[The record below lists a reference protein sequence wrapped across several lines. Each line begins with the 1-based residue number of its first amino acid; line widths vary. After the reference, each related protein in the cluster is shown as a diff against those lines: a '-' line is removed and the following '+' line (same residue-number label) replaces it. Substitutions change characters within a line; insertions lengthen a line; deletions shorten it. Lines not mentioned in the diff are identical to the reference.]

1 MKTHLSKILLALI
14 PAASGVAFATPQEAT
29 VTMPAAEVTDD
40 GTSIFGE
47 PLYVGGKRITD
58 MEIKRFLCYG
68 KGRNALEARKLG
80 TLMQQ
85 EWELR
90 EYEAQNALLDERYG
104 GRELE
109 DLGEA
114 EQAELNE
121 LVAQQL
127 ARYQFNV
134 EEFDDRLAREEKDFY
149 ERYPTLNLDT
159 EIARAYQST
168 QWYKDQVRQTLQF
181 DDLFFKGHPDQWPA
195 ITIEATHAG
204 SPNFDLIEDYAK
216 NHVLRLEMWHEKR
229 AASESNLLATE
240 FPGQAAD
247 ALSPEDAARLK
258 KMVDDEHGRFEPRED
273 EMMMGLLRDFVMG
286 ALNDLV
292 EVKTSIDGLPANVL
306 MSIEGGGF
314 EAELLTEDVYQEMK
328 HAFSA
333 ADISEAKKYLALLE
347 AARQSLS
354 AQDALMS
361 NEAFRAEFAEQTNQL
376 QDTMFQMDFLA
387 LQGHLFPS
395 VESYYNHL
403 LLMSSYRGTIVDQL
417 KPMENGDLSEPLA
430 QHMTVANGIM
440 GLAKCQAEVLLVS
453 AFDYPQ
459 NKWKE
464 NGWEKAQARALELR
478 SQVDDYLDKLAVQAE
493 ERMRA
498 VSAGEDYEPAE
509 TLKPFD
515 QWWSELL
522 DLNSDFWD
530 PPLPVTGKMP
540 PAIGMK
546 NRGRFQGSTMT
557 RNDMK
562 RAIGES
568 SYSHFMEDFEIVDQI
583 FFGMEPGTVAGPFPG
598 PMGYYICYLKNKQ
611 RPTNP
616 LNIRD
621 ERHLSM
627 IQEDFTR
634 MSFTDFCHAAL
645 EAADV
650 KGL

>member
-1 MKTHLSKILLALI
+1 MKTHLSSILLALL
-14 PAASGVAFATPQEAT
+14 PAAPGLAFAAPQEAT
-29 VTMPAAEVTDD
+29 VTVPANDVTDD
-40 GTSIFGE
+40 GTSMFGE
-47 PLYVGGKRITD
+47 ALYVNGRRITD

-90 EYEAQNALLDERYG
+90 EYETRNALLDERYE
-104 GRELE
+104 GRALE
-109 DLGEA
+109 DLGDA
-114 EQAELNE
+114 EQAELKTLVDQE
-121 LVAQQL
+121 LAK
-127 ARYQFNV
+127 YQFNV
-134 EEFDDRLAREEKDFY
+134 EEYEDRLAREEKDFY
-149 ERYPTLNLDT
+149 ERYPTLSLDT

-181 DDLFFKGHPDQWPA
+181 DDLFFKGHPDEWPA

-216 NHVLRLEMWHEKR
+216 NHVIRLDLWHQKR
-229 AASESNLLATE
+229 AETEAQLLASE
-240 FPGQAAD
+240 FGGQQAD
-247 ALSPEDAARLK
+247 ALAPEDAARLK

-292 EVKTSIDGLPANVL
+292 EVKTSIDGLPADIL
-306 MSIEGGGF
+306 MTIEGGGF

-328 HAFSA
+328 HAFTPE
-333 ADISEAKKYLALLE
+333 DIAEAKKYLAILE
-347 AARQSLS
+347 ATRQKLS
-354 AQDALMS
+354 GMDALMS
-361 NEAFRAEFAEQTNQL
+361 NDAFRAEFAEQTNML

-403 LLMSSYRGTIVDQL
+403 LLMTSYRATIEDQL
-417 KPMENGDLSEPLA
+417 APVEPGNLPEPLEE
-430 QHMTVANGIM
+430 HMTVANGIM

-478 SQVDDYLDKLAVQAE
+478 SQVDAYLDKLSSQAE
-493 ERMRA
+493 ERLRA
-498 VSAGEDYEPAE
+498 ANAGENYTPEE
-509 TLKPFD
+509 ELKPFD

-522 DLNSDFWD
+522 DLNSDYWD

-583 FFGMEPGTVAGPFPG
+583 FFGMEPGTVAGPFQG
-598 PMGYYICYLKNKQ
+598 PMGYYICYLKTKLP
-611 RPTNP
+611 PTNP
-616 LNIRD
+616 LNVRD

-627 IQEDFTR
+627 IQEDYTR

-645 EAADV
+645 DEADV